1 MKKTLFVFA
10 TMIIAGVFIIL
21 SCAKHDTSLTEINDQ
36 LKQDEKEAVT
46 EAVLLKIDDLINKEI
61 TNLENNNYVLSSSK
75 SEDADLCNPK
85 TTVNTPTNSKF
96 PKTITLDWGTGCT
109 DKDGNFRAGKVIVN
123 ITGLFWDKNT
133 VRHAKLVDYRY
144 NDLKVEGERKEMNKG
159 PNEKGY
165 IVFDINHSEKIKD
178 NKGVVIVERDLK
190 RTRTCN
196 RGKDL
201 KTTDDD
207 EIWVTGTAKVY
218 NLGKERIQEITTPL
232 YRKLTCAHFQSGIIA
247 TYINKEKVAELDYGK
262 GDCDNSATW
271 TNGKV
276 TKTVILKTGVNYF
289 SVKP

>member
-21 SCAKHDTSLTEINDQ
+21 SCAKRDTSLTDINDQ
-36 LKQDEKEAVT
+36 VKQAEKEAVT

-61 TNLENNNYVLSSSK
+61 ANLENNNYVLSTSK
-75 SEDADLCNPK
+75 SEDADLCNPI

-109 DKDGNFRAGKVIVN
+109 DKDGNFRAGKVIVH
-123 ITGLFWDKNT
+123 ITGPYWEKNT
-133 VRHAKLVDYRY
+133 VRHSKLVDYRF
-144 NDLKVEGERKEMNKG
+144 NDLKVEGDRKEMNKG

-165 IVFDINHSEKIKD
+165 TVFDINHSEKIKD
-178 NKGVVIVERDLK
+178 NKGIVIIERDL
-190 RTRTCN
+190 TRIRICN

-201 KTTDDD
+201 KIIDDD
-207 EIWVTGTAKVY
+207 EIWVTGTARVY

-232 YRKLTCAHFQSGIIA
+232 YRKLTCQHFQSGVI
-247 TYINKEKVAELDYGK
+247 TTFVNKEKVAQLDYGN
-262 GDCDNSATW
+262 GECDNEATW

-276 TKTVILKTGVNYF
+276 TKPVILKTGVNYF